1 MSNLPQETIYAI
13 HKEASDRADKLDVK
27 NDYQN
32 GYKQGCEDGHITGAT
47 EWAEMAEKH
56 LIAALEAIIGKTMPV
71 PNKAD
76 MIDIAKTALAKY
88 KEVGNG

>member
-1 MSNLPQETIYAI
+1 MTLPQETIDKI
-13 HKEASDRADKLDVK
+13 KKESVQADVK
-27 NDYQN
+27 NQN
-32 GYKQGCEDGHITGAT
+32 KSWEYRAGYRSGNEDGAT
-47 EWAEMAEKH
+47 EWAEKAEKH

-88 KEVGNG
+88 KEVSK